1 MSIDAIAESD
11 AAAMTDDEMET
22 LLEEAG
28 VGVLALST
36 DDLPYVLPMS
46 FGYDGAATLY
56 FVYLLFGTESR
67 KETLTDRAGRARFV
81 TFRAESMHEWR
92 SVSLTGDVT
101 AIDEGEWEALTE
113 TMDNAWHS
121 DLFGSA
127 RPMRGVEGYRLD
139 AEEWNGIQYGVVE
152 D

>member
-56 FVYLLFGTESR
+56 FVYLLFGTDSR
-67 KETLTDRAGRARFV
+67 KAALSERADRARFLV
-81 TFRAESMHEWR
+81 YQADSMHDWQ
-92 SVSLTGDVT
+92 SVSLTGRLEAVDD
-101 AIDEGEWEALTE
+101 DEWDALREA
-113 TMDNAWHS
+113 MQNAWYANVFS
-121 DLFGSA
+121 SA
-127 RPMRGVEGYRLD
+127 MPMRGVEGYRFQID
-139 AEEWNGIQYGVVE
+139 SWTGMQQRPDDG
-152 D
+152 